1 MGQAIP
7 PAPQNLFGTSLPADV
22 LGAAVERFN
31 DIVMVTEANPID
43 EPGLRVLF
51 VNPAFEK
58 ITGYRAEEVLGRS
71 PRFMQ
76 GPGTSNDE
84 ILRIE
89 AALRAHRPVR
99 AELLNY
105 KKDGSSFWVELE
117 ANTTASPSTGAEFFV
132 FIERDITERKKREA
146 VQREQERATA
156 TLFSNLPGMA
166 YRCLNDGDWTMEF
179 VSAGCRDL
187 TGYEPDALIGNRL
200 KSFEAI
206 IEPEDR
212 KAVREIVSRAVE
224 RGEAFEITYRIRPRE
239 GGIKW
244 VWERGRAVPGPDGPS
259 RALEG
264 FLTDITERKLLESQL
279 LQNQRLES
287 IGTLA
292 GGIAH
297 DLNNVFAPIMMAGDL
312 LVDKVPDKDSSQLL
326 EVISASARRG
336 AELVRQ
342 ILLFARGMEGPR
354 IAVQVSALFAD
365 IKTFLDSTLPKSIR
379 VNFEIAPGVSAV
391 SGDPVQLH
399 QMLLN
404 FAVNAR
410 DAMPSGGRLA
420 ISATPASV
428 SASAPRPHPDAV
440 PGAFVRIDIS
450 DTGCG
455 IPDILKGQIF
465 DPFFTTKG
473 VGRGSGLGLSTA
485 RSIVKAH
492 CGFITFVSTEGI
504 GTTFSIFLPTADSAL
519 PPAVV
524 GKTAKPV
531 ATPLPRGRGEN
542 ILVVDDEESVRLI
555 MRSTLENFGFRA
567 VCAADGAEAVGLFRS
582 APALFDMAIV
592 DMQMPGLDGGKTI
605 VTLRH
610 MRPDLPIVGAS
621 GLATNQN
628 REQAA
633 ANGVRHFL
641 DKPFSVDTLI
651 RTVHAALSRAAS

>member
-1 MGQAIP
+1 
-7 PAPQNLFGTSLPADV
+7 
-22 LGAAVERFN
+22 
-31 DIVMVTEANPID
+31 
-43 EPGLRVLF
+43 
-51 VNPAFEK
+51 
-58 ITGYRAEEVLGRS
+58 
-71 PRFMQ
+71 
-76 GPGTSNDE
+76 
-84 ILRIE
+84 
-89 AALRAHRPVR
+89 
-99 AELLNY
+99 
-105 KKDGSSFWVELE
+105 
-117 ANTTASPSTGAEFFV
+117 
-132 FIERDITERKKREA
+132 
-146 VQREQERATA
+146 
-156 TLFSNLPGMA
+156 
-166 YRCLNDGDWTMEF
+166 MEF

-187 TGYEPDALIGNRL
+187 TGYEPEALIGNRL
-200 KSFEAI
+200 TSFEEI
-206 IEPEDR
+206 IERDDR
-212 KAVREIVSRAVE
+212 KAVRDIISRAVE
-224 RGEAFEITYRIRPRE
+224 RGEAFEITYRIRTRE

-244 VWERGRAVPGPDGPS
+244 VWERGRAVPGPDGPVKS
-259 RALEG
+259 LEG
-264 FLTDITERKLLESQL
+264 FITDITERKLLESQL

-312 LVDKVPDKDSSQLL
+312 LVDKIPDKDSSQLL

-354 IAVQVSALFAD
+354 IAVHPSALFAD

-379 VNFEIAPGVSAV
+379 VNFEIAQGVSAV

-420 ISATPASV
+420 ISATPTSV

-440 PGAFVRIDIS
+440 PGPFVRIDIS

-504 GTTFSIFLPTADSAL
+504 GTTFSIFIPTADVAL

-524 GKTAKPV
+524 GKIAKPV
-531 ATPLPRGRGEN
+531 TTPLPRGKGES

-555 MRSTLENFGFRA
+555 MRSTLESFGFRA

-582 APALFDMAIV
+582 APALFDMAVV

-605 VTLRH
+605 VALRH

-621 GLATNQN
+621 GLATSQN

-641 DKPFSVDTLI
+641 DKPFSVETLI

>member
-1 MGQAIP
+1 MGQATRSVS
-7 PAPQNLFGTSLPADV
+7 QNPFGTCLPPDV
-22 LGAAVERFN
+22 LGAAVDGFN
-31 DIVMVTEANPID
+31 DMVMVTETDPIE

-51 VNPAFEK
+51 VNPAFERM
-58 ITGYRAEEVLGRS
+58 TGYKVDEVLGRS

-76 GPGTSNDE
+76 GPETSASE
-84 ILRIE
+84 TLRIE
-89 AALRAHRPVR
+89 ESLRARKPVR

-105 KKDGSSFWVELE
+105 KKDGSSFWVEIE
-117 ANTTASPSTGAEFFV
+117 ASTTTSKSTGTEYFV
-132 FIERDITERKKREA
+132 FIERDITERKRREA
-146 VQREQERATA
+146 AQREQDRAIA

-166 YRCLNDGDWTMEF
+166 YRCLNDGFWTMEF
-179 VSAGCRDL
+179 VSGGCRDL
-187 TGYEPDALIGNRL
+187 TGYDPDALIGNRQT
-200 KSFEAI
+200 SFEAI

-224 RGEAFEITYRIRPRE
+224 RGEAFELTYRIRTHE
-239 GGIKW
+239 GGVKW
-244 VWERGRAVPGPDGPS
+244 VWERGRAVPGPDGPVRS
-259 RALEG
+259 LEG
-264 FLTDITERKLLESQL
+264 FITDITERKLLESQL

-312 LVDKVPDKDSSQLL
+312 LADKIPDKDSAQLL
-326 EVISASARRG
+326 EVVAASARRG

-354 IAVQVSALFAD
+354 IAVHPSALFAD

-379 VNFEIAPGVSAV
+379 VNFEIAQGVPAI

-404 FAVNAR
+404 FSVNAS
-410 DAMPSGGRLA
+410 DAMPGGGRLA
-420 ISATPASV
+420 ISATPVSV

-492 CGFITFVSTEGI
+492 CGFITFVSAEGK
-504 GTTFSIFLPTADSAL
+504 GTTFSIFLPTADSSL
-519 PPAVV
+519 PAAARGV
-524 GKTAKPV
+524 TAKPFS
-531 ATPLPRGRGEN
+531 TPLPRGKGEN

-555 MRSTLENFGFRA
+555 MRSTLESFGFRA

-582 APALFDMAIV
+582 APALFAMAVV

-605 VTLRH
+605 VALRH

-621 GLATNQN
+621 GLATSQN

-633 ANGVRHFL
+633 AHGVRHFL
-641 DKPFSVDTLI
+641 DKPFSVETLI
-651 RTVHAALSRAAS
+651 RTVHAALSRSAA